1 MKKKLLSLLLSLA
14 MMPALLPVSAMAADL
29 TDNQKAAME
38 EVLLA
43 QECSKEEI
51 AELLTPDKSLVIDED
66 TELDEDFDGL
76 VIVLSGCTLTI
87 KGVKI
92 GVGVVI
98 LPAAEKDETEKAV
111 AKETKVILSEKTE
124 VTVSGS
130 VETLTVEAPKAAVA
144 VEAGAKVDAVVV
156 GEKAEVGKIEDEG
169 GNAAVTETPAEHKED
184 KKEPA
189 KTPAEDE
196 FVFDFIFVPD
206 VFIDDGNGVNKG
218 DGTCCNGNE
227 ATAVG
232 ADNSTLPQS

>member
-169 GNAAVTETPAEHKED
+169 GNAAVTETPAEPKED

-189 KTPAEDE
+189 KTPLRMSLCLTSSLCLTCSLMTVAEP
-196 FVFDFIFVPD
+196 IR
-206 VFIDDGNGVNKG
+206 
-218 DGTCCNGNE
+218 
-227 ATAVG
+227 ATVLAAMAMRQLLC
-232 ADNSTLPQS
+232 ADNSTIPQS

>member
-29 TDNQKAAME
+29 TDNQKAAMK

-43 QECSKEEI
+43 QEYSEEEI
-51 AELLTPDKSLVIDED
+51 AELLAPDKSLVIDED

-111 AKETKVILSEKTE
+111 AKETKVILSEKAE

-169 GNAAVTETPAEHKED
+169 GNAAVTETPAEPKED

-189 KTPAEDE
+189 KTPLRMSLCLTSSLCLTCSLMTVAEP
-196 FVFDFIFVPD
+196 IR
-206 VFIDDGNGVNKG
+206 
-218 DGTCCNGNE
+218 
-227 ATAVG
+227 ATVLAAMAMRQLLC

>member
-14 MMPALLPVSAMAADL
+14 MMPTLLPVSAMAADL

-66 TELDEDFDGL
+66 FDGL

-92 GVGVVI
+92 GAGVVI

-111 AKETKVILSEKTE
+111 AKETKVILSEKAE

-130 VETLTVEAPKAAVA
+130 VETPTVEAPKAAVA
-144 VEAGAKVDAVVV
+144 VEAVAKVDAVVV

-169 GNAAVTETPAEHKED
+169 GNAAVTETPAEPKED

-189 KTPAEDE
+189 KTPLRMSLCLTSSLCLTCSLMTVAEP
-196 FVFDFIFVPD
+196 IR
-206 VFIDDGNGVNKG
+206 
-218 DGTCCNGNE
+218 
-227 ATAVG
+227 ATVLAAMAMRQLLC

>member
-169 GNAAVTETPAEHKED
+169 CNAAVTETPAEPKED

-189 KTPAEDE
+189 KTPLRMSLCLTSSLCLTCSLMTVAEP
-196 FVFDFIFVPD
+196 IR
-206 VFIDDGNGVNKG
+206 
-218 DGTCCNGNE
+218 
-227 ATAVG
+227 ATVLAAMAMRQLLC

>member
-92 GVGVVI
+92 GVGAVI

-169 GNAAVTETPAEHKED
+169 GNAAVTETPAEPKED

-189 KTPAEDE
+189 KTPLRMSLCLTSSLCLTCSLMTVAEP
-196 FVFDFIFVPD
+196 IR
-206 VFIDDGNGVNKG
+206 
-218 DGTCCNGNE
+218 
-227 ATAVG
+227 ATVLAAMAMRQLLC

>member
-124 VTVSGS
+124 VTVAGS

-169 GNAAVTETPAEHKED
+169 GNAAVTETPAEPKED

-189 KTPAEDE
+189 KTPLRMSLCLTSSLCLTCSLMTVAEP
-196 FVFDFIFVPD
+196 IR
-206 VFIDDGNGVNKG
+206 
-218 DGTCCNGNE
+218 
-227 ATAVG
+227 ATVLAAMAMRQLLC

>member
-169 GNAAVTETPAEHKED
+169 GNAAVTETPAEPKED

-189 KTPAEDE
+189 KTPLRMSLCLTSSLCLTCSLMTVAEP
-196 FVFDFIFVPD
+196 IR
-206 VFIDDGNGVNKG
+206 
-218 DGTCCNGNE
+218 
-227 ATAVG
+227 ATVLAAMAMRQLLC